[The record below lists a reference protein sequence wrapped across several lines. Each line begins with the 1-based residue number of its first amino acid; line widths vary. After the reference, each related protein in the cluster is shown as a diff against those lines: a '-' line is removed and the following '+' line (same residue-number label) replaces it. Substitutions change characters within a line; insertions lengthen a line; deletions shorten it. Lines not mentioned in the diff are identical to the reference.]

1 MGNHFAKIKE
11 KPVTSVAYICDGKD
25 CADQLWPSCKI
36 TGTKIDHCDHT
47 TNPEHAKNGP
57 CEDPENHP
65 ERFKELQSG
74 RYWEIEQG

>member
-1 MGNHFAKIKE
+1 MGNHFAKIKNE
-11 KPVTSVAYICDGKD
+11 PSKTVAYICDGKA
-25 CADQLWPSCKI
+25 CEDQLWPSCKI
-36 TGTKIDHCDHT
+36 PRTEIDHCDHT

-65 ERFKELQSG
+65 ERFKELQNG